1 MHRSSVTIDMI
12 LVPKSKDQILEE
24 LNQISPCKRF
34 WVIFCYER
42 FRTNI
47 PSEQLVEEVKKRIPN
62 INAIINI
69 DKEIIYNPM
78 TFEAVENR
86 LFTIEVSEIK
96 GRNKEFFT
104 FVDKWKFDNE

>member
-1 MHRSSVTIDMI
+1 MI

-47 PSEQLVEEVKKRIPN
+47 PSEQLVEKVQNKIPN
-62 INAIINI
+62 IRTSINI
-69 DKEIIYNPM
+69 DNPM
-78 TFEAVENR
+78 TFEAAENR

-96 GRNKEFFT
+96 G
-104 FVDKWKFDNE
+104 